1 LSHHLQISLLGYE
14 IAREGLKQLM
24 GDRGFKVSTWPLN
37 QLKLCIARLP
47 DASNQLV
54 VVDAADSESG
64 IAICRSIREKLTEV
78 RILLLHDDDVR
89 ESWDAAAGVDY
100 AVARSAKLHTLWRV
114 LDRIARKTSPCY
126 TVFEPDIQVD
136 ERAELRR
143 LLSMREIEILFCLA
157 RGQTNKLIARRLDIS
172 EATVKVHVK
181 TMLRKL
187 SLANRTQAAIWALQ
201 HHLISFD
208 DDPAWVMPPGA
219 RLSS

>member
-1 LSHHLQISLLGYE
+1 MSHHLQISLLGYE

-37 QLKLCIARLP
+37 QLERCIAGLP
-47 DASNQLV
+47 DVPNQLV

-64 IAICRSIREKLTEV
+64 IAACRAIRKKLAEV
-78 RILLLHDDDVR
+78 RIMLLHDDDIG
-89 ESWDAAAGVDY
+89 EAWDAVAGVDY

-126 TVFEPDIQVD
+126 TVFERDTAVD
-136 ERAELRR
+136 ERTELHR

-157 RGQTNKLIARRLDIS
+157 KGQTNKLIARRLNIS

-201 HHLISFD
+201 HHLIAFD
-208 DDPAWVMPPGA
+208 DDPAWVVPPRA